1 MKGYILQINLTQ
13 TQNPIPL
20 NPKLQ
25 NLRID
30 VGKSES
36 WVCTIKKL
44 TVKKRASRCNNYDDF
59 IFLIQILHRKPSLKF
74 NHNKANLI

>member
-36 WVCTIKKL
+36 
-44 TVKKRASRCNNYDDF
+44 
-59 IFLIQILHRKPSLKF
+59 
-74 NHNKANLI
+74 